1 MLVPHKPWRINQSD
15 SLKGLGLLERRTVYS
30 HSSHCLSANCETQKL
45 TLNLPHSLPNEG
57 NQIKFFWSVSPSI
70 LPAVSFSKS
79 KHSRK
84 MGVDCMLASS
94 GCIDFFYPVG
104 IFPTIF
110 HVLNLLAPPVTEEP
124 QRSPSERE
132 GTEHSKRVKEG
143 FTKIKGEPKEK

>member
-84 MGVDCMLASS
+84 DGS
-94 GCIDFFYPVG
+94 GLHACQLRL
-104 IFPTIF
+104 
-110 HVLNLLAPPVTEEP
+110 H
-124 QRSPSERE
+124 
-132 GTEHSKRVKEG
+132 
-143 FTKIKGEPKEK
+143 